1 MQNAEQ
7 QQAVAD
13 ATKRVDEEKAQ
24 KEMVEQTK
32 RVEEDKE
39 AMSLDTTAQQVGKK
53 DPELVPDDDVASRFL
68 RR

>member
-24 KEMVEQTK
+24 KEMVEQNK

-39 AMSLDTTAQQVGKK
+39 AVSLDTAAQQVGKK
-53 DPELVPDDDVASRFL
+53 DPELVPDEVASRFL